1 MLSAFEVKYA
11 SPASDS
17 NGSNRNQRTFV
28 HDARVR
34 IRQIREERGE
44 AKMKLKLTGLFL
56 LVFAATCSAQT
67 TTGTTPQNP
76 PAPPSYKAGGTLIV
90 IPSPT
95 TDMVEVGDEARGVM
109 EVAVPDSNRLIA
121 AYLLPQ
127 DLPLL
132 TKGSESPEL
141 TKYAL
146 VEVPRNGEYSDVE
159 ASDFKEIM
167 DGASQEIGA
176 ILSSSFSETE
186 DEFNR
191 RLKDLNV
198 NATVSLG
205 KPVQLGA
212 LFAKTDAFGFG
223 LITQVTVGTSSS
235 NMAMAAAIIRVRKR
249 VIFAYLY
256 AEYKNDDTVKWLRK
270 SSEDWADAILKANQ

>member
-1 MLSAFEVKYA
+1 
-11 SPASDS
+11 
-17 NGSNRNQRTFV
+17 
-28 HDARVR
+28 
-34 IRQIREERGE
+34 
-44 AKMKLKLTGLFL
+44 MKLKLTCLFL

-67 TTGTTPQNP
+67 TTGAPPQNP
-76 PAPPSYKAGGTLIV
+76 PAPASYKAGGTPIV
-90 IPSPT
+90 LPPPT
-95 TDMVEVGDEARGVM
+95 TDLVEVGDEARGVM

-121 AYLLPQ
+121 AFLLPQ
-127 DLPLL
+127 DLPRL
-132 TKGSESPEL
+132 TSGSDNSNF
-141 TKYAL
+141 TRYAM
-146 VEVPRNGEYSDVE
+146 VEVPRSGEYSDVE
-159 ASDFKEIM
+159 ASDFKELT
-167 DGASQEIGA
+167 DQASQEIGSVV
-176 ILSSSFSETE
+176 SSSFSETE

-212 LFAKTDAFGFG
+212 LFSKTDAFGFG
-223 LITQVTVGTSSS
+223 LITQVTVGASSS
-235 NMAMAAAIIRVRKR
+235 DMAMAAAIVRVKKR

>member
-1 MLSAFEVKYA
+1 
-11 SPASDS
+11 
-17 NGSNRNQRTFV
+17 
-28 HDARVR
+28 
-34 IRQIREERGE
+34 
-44 AKMKLKLTGLFL
+44 MKLKLTCLFL

-67 TTGTTPQNP
+67 TTGTPPQNP
-76 PAPPSYKAGGTLIV
+76 PAPPSYKAGGTPIV
-90 IPSPT
+90 IPPPT
-95 TDMVEVGDEARGVM
+95 TDLVEVGDEARGVM

-121 AYLLPQ
+121 AYLLPE
-127 DLPLL
+127 DLPRL
-132 TKGSESPEL
+132 TKGSDNPEL

-146 VEVPRNGEYSDVE
+146 VEVPRSGEYSDVE
-159 ASDFKEIM
+159 VSDFKQM
-167 DGASQEIGA
+167 TDSASQELGA
-176 ILSSSFSETE
+176 ALNSAFSETE

-198 NATVSLG
+198 NATASLG
-205 KPVQLGA
+205 KPVQLGP

-223 LITQVTVGTSSS
+223 LVTQVTVGSSS
-235 NMAMAAAIIRVRKR
+235 TDMAMAAAIVRVKKR